1 MSGIV
6 GTTLQIKLSNDNS
19 RSFVSYNRP
28 EFPNKYQYSNGSAIM
43 LSMNLIASVNAHIAS
58 TSPAL
63 KEVISAIPRNQP
75 LPSFYWLTFFWGGAL
90 GAFTVALIVLNIERI
105 LNVII
110 SSKKFKKEKIQITK
124 ALDTEIDA
132 NIDFCNHSIDAIRI
146 NPLAIIYPKFDSIWL
161 QTYAKRYIDFT
172 DEDSLRL
179 FSFLDDAKKYME
191 IVQEMR
197 ASLHMLMVTS
207 RALTNFTDIYSAM
220 NQEILQKTLAL
231 QATLITIKKLRKDNK
246 IFKDEVL
253 QVSNPQNTQPI
264 TDQS

>member
-75 LPSFYWLTFFWGGAL
+75 LP
-90 GAFTVALIVLNIERI
+90 
-105 LNVII
+105 
-110 SSKKFKKEKIQITK
+110 
-124 ALDTEIDA
+124 
-132 NIDFCNHSIDAIRI
+132 
-146 NPLAIIYPKFDSIWL
+146 IIYPKFDSIWL